1 MAEANGV
8 GKLILA
14 IDNLMS
20 TPCVSY
26 LIRKLK
32 VFGGIIL
39 TASHNPGG
47 INGDFGVKYN
57 CDNGGPA
64 PASVTDAIF
73 AESKALT
80 ALKINTSAKFDVD
93 VSKASDHKFGN
104 LEIQVVDA
112 AAAYSEMFS
121 TIFDMPA
128 IKSFVHRKG
137 GFKMVYDSMHG
148 LVSMCFFSSKEV

>member
-57 CDNGGPA
+57 CD
-64 PASVTDAIF
+64 IF